1 MHYKY
6 KKTISALVV
15 TLTILVCYVGSFCM
29 VRQSVVFTA
38 AIPSGNLSGQPSV
51 TLYYFSKNKTLN
63 RWLFVFYF
71 PLHLHFPV
79 TMNDLIAAPPTSKHY
94 VEDIRLLKQLG
105 AVGF

>member
-1 MHYKY
+1 MYRKY

-15 TLTILVCYVGSFCM
+15 TLTILVCYVGSFCI
-29 VRQSVVFTA
+29 VRQRIVFTA

-51 TLYYFSKNKTLN
+51 TLYYFSKDKTLN
-63 RWLFVFYF
+63 RLLFVFYF
-71 PLHLHFPV
+71 PLHLHLPAN
-79 TMNDLIAAPPTSKHY
+79 MNDLIASPPPYEHY